1 MKKSILIFIISVSLL
16 SCNKNSQI
24 KPVNPSSN
32 KEAQKLLSFLYTIS
46 GKYTLSGQ
54 HNYAHELNKSSD
66 YVKELTGKYP
76 AVWGSDFGN
85 KRARKDMINMAVRK
99 YEEGNIITLMYHQ
112 GAPVKSIPDSVNP
125 VRYVMKQN
133 EWNDLIQPGTEIN
146 KLWLDDI
153 DSVAVYLKILRDKN
167 IPVLWRPY
175 HEMNGTWFW
184 WCDKKGDNGIK
195 KLWKMMYE
203 RFVNYHHLNNL
214 LWVWNANAPRDRPG
228 DEAYAYQDY
237 YPGGKYVDVLAAD
250 VYRNDY
256 RQSHYTE
263 LQQLADGRP
272 IALGEVSELPSAE
285 ILAEQPE
292 WIWAMPWGI
301 YCRINNS
308 DESLIALYNDKRAIT
323 WENRFD
329 KSYPANVS

>member
-214 LWVWNANAPRDRPG
+214 LWVWNANAPRDWKD
-228 DEAYAYQDY
+228 DEAYAYSLY
-237 YPGGKYVDVLAAD
+237 FPGLRYVDILATD
-250 VYRNDY
+250 IYKNDY
-256 RQSHYTE
+256 KQSHQND
-263 LQQLADGRP
+263 LVKLANGKP
-272 IALGEVSELPSAE
+272 VALGECGILPTPE
-285 ILAEQPE
+285 ILESMNKFVWFMDWAQFIWRVNKPE
-292 WIWAMPWGI
+292 DV
-301 YCRINNS
+301 RR
-308 DESLIALYNDKRAIT
+308 LYNSKRVLT
-323 WENRFD
+323 LDEYNEN
-329 KSYPANVS
+329 K